1 MSRQAPFRLSLKERS
16 PARLSIQPPGG
27 HHIFCATRHFSH
39 SAYRLAIKRPRVPQI
54 DNIFPSNKHRQQH
67 TNRQRFTHIALRTPY
82 ANTTLHQALP
92 LTPTTLQPAMNLQD
106 NDFVLFDLPQQ
117 FTLDAAQIDE
127 RWKALQRQAH
137 PDKFASQGAAAQ
149 RLALQWSV
157 RINEARQR
165 LRDPLKRATY
175 LCELHGQAI
184 DAESNT
190 AMPADFLMQQMQWRE
205 ELDDAQTPAQL
216 QALADSVQQAQT
228 DAFKELAQTI
238 DQQQDLAAAA
248 QQVRRLMFMRRFA
261 QDVQNTQHSRQQQG

>member
-1 MSRQAPFRLSLKERS
+1 
-16 PARLSIQPPGG
+16 
-27 HHIFCATRHFSH
+27 
-39 SAYRLAIKRPRVPQI
+39 
-54 DNIFPSNKHRQQH
+54 
-67 TNRQRFTHIALRTPY
+67 
-82 ANTTLHQALP
+82 
-92 LTPTTLQPAMNLQD
+92 MNLQD

-190 AMPADFLMQQMQWRE
+190 AMPTDFLMQQMQWRE

-228 DAFKELAQTI
+228 DAFKELARTI

>member
-1 MSRQAPFRLSLKERS
+1 
-16 PARLSIQPPGG
+16 
-27 HHIFCATRHFSH
+27 
-39 SAYRLAIKRPRVPQI
+39 
-54 DNIFPSNKHRQQH
+54 
-67 TNRQRFTHIALRTPY
+67 
-82 ANTTLHQALP
+82 
-92 LTPTTLQPAMNLQD
+92 MNLQD

-137 PDKFASQGAAAQ
+137 PDKFAAQGAAAQ

-190 AMPADFLMQQMQWRE
+190 TMPADFLMQQMQWRE

-238 DQQQDLAAAA
+238 NQQQDLAAAA

>member
-1 MSRQAPFRLSLKERS
+1 
-16 PARLSIQPPGG
+16 
-27 HHIFCATRHFSH
+27 
-39 SAYRLAIKRPRVPQI
+39 
-54 DNIFPSNKHRQQH
+54 
-67 TNRQRFTHIALRTPY
+67 
-82 ANTTLHQALP
+82 
-92 LTPTTLQPAMNLQD
+92 MNLQD

-137 PDKFASQGAAAQ
+137 PDKFAAQGAAAQ
-149 RLALQWSV
+149 RMALQWSV

-205 ELDDAQTPAQL
+205 ELDDAQTPSQL

-238 DQQQDLAAAA
+238 DQQQDLATAA

>member
-1 MSRQAPFRLSLKERS
+1 
-16 PARLSIQPPGG
+16 
-27 HHIFCATRHFSH
+27 
-39 SAYRLAIKRPRVPQI
+39 
-54 DNIFPSNKHRQQH
+54 
-67 TNRQRFTHIALRTPY
+67 
-82 ANTTLHQALP
+82 
-92 LTPTTLQPAMNLQD
+92 MNLQD

-137 PDKFASQGAAAQ
+137 PDKFAAQGAAAQ

>member
-1 MSRQAPFRLSLKERS
+1 
-16 PARLSIQPPGG
+16 
-27 HHIFCATRHFSH
+27 
-39 SAYRLAIKRPRVPQI
+39 
-54 DNIFPSNKHRQQH
+54 
-67 TNRQRFTHIALRTPY
+67 
-82 ANTTLHQALP
+82 
-92 LTPTTLQPAMNLQD
+92 MNLQD

-137 PDKFASQGAAAQ
+137 PDKFAAQGAAAQ

-238 DQQQDLAAAA
+238 DQQQDLATAA